1 MFCLIKNYMWK
12 QLNVQNKSMSM
23 KYFVFIIAQK
33 KIIAAYIVKIS
44 VHNGTNQVTYIADIQ
59 LNQKK

>member
-1 MFCLIKNYMWK
+1 
-12 QLNVQNKSMSM
+12 MSM

-33 KIIAAYIVKIS
+33 KIIAAYMVKIS

-59 LNQKK
+59 LNQKNKSEVRNFIIILYSSKRNCP